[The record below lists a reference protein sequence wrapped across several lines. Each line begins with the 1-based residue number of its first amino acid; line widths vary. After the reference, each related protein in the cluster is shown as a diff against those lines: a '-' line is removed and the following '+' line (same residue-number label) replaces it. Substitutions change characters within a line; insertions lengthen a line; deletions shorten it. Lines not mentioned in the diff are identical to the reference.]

1 MTQPDLD
8 TIFQVLG
15 SKTRRDILANLS
27 SEPMYFNQLS
37 KKIGIGQQAMLR
49 HMRTLHTSG
58 FVQPYDEKSDLGAP
72 DRKFYRLDSSFTL
85 SVYSSKDEFAV
96 KHESLSPS
104 KNKHASKLQNK
115 MSSMSESEIALD
127 FIHDT
132 LTEIDQEIQELETR
146 LHNLHEVRQVL
157 LQRTREIGKSNFNR
171 LERKILYQLV
181 TEEPL
186 SLGSLSNILDENRS
200 DVRAALDQI
209 NTKLEKGIVSRK
221 AEDLIV

>member
-37 KKIGIGQQAMLR
+37 KRIGIGQQAMLR
-49 HMRTLHTSG
+49 HMRILHTNG

-72 DRKFYRLDSSFTL
+72 DRKFYKLDSSFTL
-85 SVYSSKDEFAV
+85 SVYSSKDEFEI
-96 KHESLSPS
+96 KHDDLAPS
-104 KNKHASKLQNK
+104 KNKQASKLQNK
-115 MSSMSESEIALD
+115 MSSMAESDIALD

-146 LHNLHEVRQVL
+146 LHNLREVRQVL
-157 LQRTREIGKSNFNR
+157 LQKTREIAKSQFNR
-171 LERKILYQLV
+171 IERKVLYQLV

-186 SLGSLSNILDENRS
+186 SLGSLSNLLDENRS

-209 NTKLEKGIVSRK
+209 NTKLEKGIVSKK
-221 AEDLIV
+221 AEELIV